1 MPTDLQSKTLLLQ
14 AWRAGVGAVGGER
27 ATRDALAAD
36 GIKDATHLLAVGK
49 AAGAMCAGAMGA
61 LAPDGRTLAVSKYG
75 HFDAAFAARPRA
87 TVMEAGHPLPDENSL
102 RAGKAAA
109 EFVGAAGADARLVM
123 LVSGGASALAEELPR
138 GAELDALRR
147 LNRALLGG
155 GFDIAQINAARMR
168 ASGIKGGKLLRRFR
182 GASAHVYAISDVR
195 GDDIGIIGGGLGA
208 LGGALPPLPEVSGEA
223 GELLAKFAA
232 ENKNDGENGDEN
244 APAFNYRARVIA
256 TNRDARDAAEKFL
269 RENGLHIAAN
279 EESLHRDIHAAARR
293 LGAALRDGPA
303 GAYIWGGEPG
313 VTLPPKPGRGGRNQ
327 SLALLLAGEIRGRR
341 GISALVA
348 GTDGDDGSGGADIAA
363 GALIDGATFTATRG
377 AARALE
383 KADAGTYL
391 ARIAAL
397 FKPGPTGTNVMD
409 LALAI
414 KS

>member
-1 MPTDLQSKTLLLQ
+1 MPADLQSKTILLQ

-27 ATRDALAAD
+27 ATRDAIAAD

-61 LAPDGRTLAVSKYG
+61 LAPGGRTLAVSKYG
-75 HFDAAFAARPRA
+75 HFDAAFAARPRV

-102 RAGKAAA
+102 RAGQAAA

-123 LVSGGASALAEELPR
+123 LVSGGASALAEALPR

-208 LGGALPPLPEVSGEA
+208 LGGALPPLPEVSGLPGKV

-232 ENKNDGENGDEN
+232 ENKNDGENAA

-269 RENGLHIAAN
+269 RENGLCIAAN
-279 EESLHRDIHAAARR
+279 EESLHRDIHAAAQR

-348 GTDGDDGSGGADIAA
+348 GTDGDDGSGGAA
-363 GALIDGATFTATRG
+363 GALVDGATFTATRG

>member
-61 LAPDGRTLAVSKYG
+61 LAPGGRTLAVSKYG

-138 GAELDALRR
+138 GVELDALRR

-232 ENKNDGENGDEN
+232 LGGSENGDKN

-279 EESLHRDIHAAARR
+279 EENLHRDIHAAARR

-348 GTDGDDGSGGADIAA
+348 GTDGDDGSGGAA
-363 GALIDGATFTATRG
+363 GALVDGGTFTATRG